1 MKLRSQINKIE
12 IVTFEQ
18 FLSFIPRYNVKRS
31 EEFPTNTIIFTRIL
45 NPEFIESQEYNPKGE
60 LQGIERA
67 EVHLYNKFHS
77 GGLSRII
84 THELLC
90 QCTLVDISNKGL
102 NEEVHHAIDQYSY
115 SRGLPTHL
123 VRVANR
129 LWMVSN
135 PDDFLIPVTE
145 DGRIGFFSR
154 DPNLNT
160 VYSIHKGEPKTFKI
174 LGCN

>member
-12 IVTFEQ
+12 AVTFEQ
-18 FLSFIPRYNVKRS
+18 FLSFIPRYNVKKS

-45 NPEFIESQEYNPKGE
+45 NPEFIECQEYS
-60 LQGIERA
+60 LQEDLLGTERS
-67 EVHLYNKFHS
+67 EVHLYNKFNS
-77 GGLSRII
+77 GGLSRIM
-84 THELLC
+84 THELLA

-102 NEEVHHAIDQYSY
+102 SEEIHHAIDQYSY
-115 SRGLPTHL
+115 SKGYPTHL
-123 VRVANR
+123 VRVASR
-129 LWMVSN
+129 LWMISN

-145 DGRIGFFSR
+145 DGRIGLFSR